1 MLSVEDSKSIVKHE
15 YGKNI
20 SIQIIVDSESN
31 EW

>member
-20 SIQIIVDSESN
+20 SIQIIVDYSLK
-31 EW
+31 